1 MLVKIGCKLFSIPN
15 ALISRI
21 FKLNTIHMG
30 ICSSQDLIRIGI
42 KWRIGDGN
50 GVRLWDDPCHNDDI
64 NFYLRTLG
72 IQNIE

>member
-1 MLVKIGCKLFSIPN
+1 MGDWDSKSTSLQSSNACKDRL
-15 ALISRI
+15 
-21 FKLNTIHMG
+21 
-30 ICSSQDLIRIGI
+30 IGI